1 MATPRCGRLDH
12 APRLVARGAALL
24 THADQASFGFRSVA
38 FLLAHS
44 HAHKVAAYLF
54 TVLVIE
60 PTKPLAC
67 DPASLPKLPL
77 SKEYNAKLRGK
88 EAIRQNTTA
97 IGGKGSMFIKPGRNK
112 PSKAAPAQDAIGGG
126 AHRRAPACHPH
137 SSLSLYPLSPLSSAL
152 TLPIHALLK
161 AVAVDVDP
169 PRVVL
174 VFGGGPIRVGAELL
188 DAVPSLRCI
197 ITISAGINHI
207 DLRECACR
215 GVQVVNAGGVYS
227 TDVADYA
234 VGPVRRARRGMRAD
248 SRDTAHLDR
257 GRASTF
263 FPYVV
268 HQMMMLFLFWG
279 CLSFVDF
286 FFDRHRPRRE
296 LQRARRGV
304 RADGGD
310 AAHRGLGRAGH
321 AVGVVVNVV
330 CGANIDEAELVRALA
345 EGRVAGVG
353 LEVFEDEPNVP
364 PELRAMDNVVLR
376 RLAAPPRPSP
386 ALPAATRPAP
396 SAGERKGIERRG
408 KREDRQ
414 REGGVRMTGG
424 AHVGP
429 TIFLLLF
436 CAWK

>member
-1 MATPRCGRLDH
+1 
-12 APRLVARGAALL
+12 
-24 THADQASFGFRSVA
+24 
-38 FLLAHS
+38 
-44 HAHKVAAYLF
+44 
-54 TVLVIE
+54 
-60 PTKPLAC
+60 
-67 DPASLPKLPL
+67 
-77 SKEYNAKLRGK
+77 
-88 EAIRQNTTA
+88 
-97 IGGKGSMFIKPGRNK
+97 
-112 PSKAAPAQDAIGGG
+112 
-126 AHRRAPACHPH
+126 
-137 SSLSLYPLSPLSSAL
+137 
-152 TLPIHALLK
+152 
-161 AVAVDVDP
+161 
-169 PRVVL
+169 
-174 VFGGGPIRVGAELL
+174 
-188 DAVPSLRCI
+188 
-197 ITISAGINHI
+197 
-207 DLRECACR
+207 
-215 GVQVVNAGGVYS
+215 
-227 TDVADYA
+227 
-234 VGPVRRARRGMRAD
+234 
-248 SRDTAHLDR
+248 
-257 GRASTF
+257 
-263 FPYVV
+263 
-268 HQMMMLFLFWG
+268 MMMLFLFWG

-286 FFDRHRPRRE
+286 FFNRHRPRRE

-386 ALPAATRPAP
+386 ALPAATRAAP

-429 TIFLLLF
+429 TIFLLLLF